1 MSRILSVAYSREI
14 DAAEPRTE
22 RGLDRLVAF
31 TDAVVAIA
39 ITLVVLPLVDVAA
52 SGDVSPA
59 RLLGE
64 DGYRLGAAAVSFSVI
79 GALWRTHHVVFERA
93 VTYTGSLLQV
103 NLVWLAA
110 VVFLPVPTALLFS
123 PGPGDGSQDA
133 VVGVYAGV
141 LAIAQLASAVSAL
154 IIRRRCLP
162 EGVDRGPAVWLS
174 WATFGI
180 TAATAVLAAVGLGTH
195 ALFLLLGLPAEWLW
209 LETSRRRR
217 RRAVVSGRSPS

>member
-1 MSRILSVAYSREI
+1 MSRLLSVAYSREI

-52 SGDVSPA
+52 SGEVSLA
-59 RLLGE
+59 KLFAE
-64 DGYRLGAAAVSFSVI
+64 DGYKLGAAAVSFSVI
-79 GALWRTHHVVFERA
+79 AALWRIHHVVFERA
-93 VTYTGSLLQV
+93 VTYTGGLLQV
-103 NLVWLAA
+103 NLFWLAA

-123 PGPGDGSQDA
+123 SKADGAAEQA
-133 VVGVYAGV
+133 VVAVYAGV
-141 LAIAQLASAVSAL
+141 LAVAQLAIAVCAE

-162 EGVDRGPAVWLS
+162 EGADRGRFDWLP

-180 TAATAVLAAVGLGTH
+180 TAVTAVLAFAGLGTR
-195 ALFLLLGLPAEWLW
+195 ALLLLLLGLPAEWIR

-217 RRAVVSGRSPS
+217 RRAAVPS